1 MGRRPELE
9 QAPKQ
14 QLVDELG
21 ELRSWAPDKILSFL
35 NEQKLHSYTH
45 NQQLVDYLK
54 EHRVSDHLRP
64 ERLAGPQAH
73 YSSAPLLLD
82 EERSN
87 SILKGLR
94 ESGASAPKQL
104 QILRDLPI
112 SHAQKAQYV
121 KELDLPAHMRAEL
134 LRELP
139 HSLVRDFELL
149 RELPVDPLR
158 KLEFL
163 QQLPVPSAQ
172 KSAMLRELNL
182 PLTESQQLNELKRVA
197 QECNGGML
205 EALDKFGGTAAEKDS
220 LIAEMKLQDFA
231 NNIVGGECA
240 ALQDVNLATGAKLDT
255 LHEMKLMEEERRAL
269 NRRLGYPVELNPPS
283 GQQLSHSLVN
293 P

>member
-14 QLVDELG
+14 QLVDELS
-21 ELRSWAPDKILSFL
+21 ELRNWSPDKILSFL

-54 EHRVSDHLRP
+54 EHRVSDQLRP

-73 YSSAPLLLD
+73 HSSAPLLLD

-87 SILKGLR
+87 AILKGLR

-121 KELDLPAHMRAEL
+121 KELDLPAHLKAEL

-149 RELPVDPLR
+149 RELPIDPLH

-163 QQLPVPSAQ
+163 QQLPVPAAE
-172 KSAMLRELNL
+172 KSAMLRELGL
-182 PLTESQQLNELKRVA
+182 PLTESQKLIELKRVA
-197 QECNGGML
+197 QECQGGLL
-205 EALDKFGGTAAEKDS
+205 EALDKFAGTQSEKDA
-220 LIAEMKLQDFA
+220 LVAEMKLQDFA
-231 NNIVGGECA
+231 NTVVGGECA
-240 ALQDVNLATGAKLDT
+240 ALEHTNLATQAKLDV
-255 LHEMKLMEEERRAL
+255 LHEMKLMEEERRGL

-283 GQQLSHSLVN
+283 GQRLSHSLVN